1 MDFSIAIGLQ
11 LIDNFSRQLFTIK
24 ESVSHFNQELN
35 QTQSKLQ
42 SFRETLKKA
51 FDPQAIWNASEKLED
66 FTAKVA
72 QATALPLASLSKTLN
87 AYKSLELAQAEMEVA
102 LMTKEGLPTEK
113 IEELNKQ
120 VEELGVKLPGT
131 TADFYRVVTA
141 LKSAGMEIDKII
153 GGGLKSA
160 SYLWVL
166 FKEEANPKEV
176 AEMVQNFSNAFKI
189 AGQDFEAFADQL
201 QRLKFAS
208 GLTLTQ
214 IGYATKY
221 FSAELNQLGATGLKS
236 SKLMLAWL
244 GTLKQFGVAGETAGT
259 SLRSVLQRIPE
270 LDKHL
275 EKLRKEGLDFKINL
289 KDFYDEKGAFKLE
302 EFLMT
307 VRKELSA
314 IQDPLKKMH
323 AIREL
328 FDMEGMRAIAPLLA
342 ATKDEALMYLEEIK
356 KSIEATND
364 PKKIAEFREQYE
376 QLKKQIESGGFSGL
390 EKMTKELDNQASLQQ
405 RLNRLMNTFAN
416 ALEAVE
422 GTFVNLMSVI
432 GSLVAPTLITI
443 LNPINDF
450 IGKLADL
457 IQEHQTLSKVLALT
471 VGGFTSLLAIM
482 GAISLAVAS
491 FMKLFS
497 LAFAPIRWLMSINLV
512 RNFTNILRSAI
523 IGIRALGAAFLT
535 TPIGWIGLAIG
546 TAAFLIYKYWEPIS
560 GFFKGL
566 WEGIKESLKGL
577 EPAWDVFNRAGKLL
591 EPVLNALK
599 GVYNFIKNLFK
610 PVDDA
615 GKSAENLGLRFGKA
629 IGNFISA
636 ILDVK
641 GAFNWLKNNISEFY
655 NWVKSGLQ
663 DVYSWLKDKFAYVQ
677 DLIAGFKQGFVSALK
692 PAYSELKGAFQELYS
707 ALKPVYLE
715 LKEVYKALYSTFQ
728 QVYSKLKPT
737 FQELYSTFKELYSA
751 LKAFFQAIGE
761 AFGEFLKAPMVI
773 KVVEFITSLP
783 SKLFEAGKKL
793 VDLWSW
799 LKSTWEK
806 VSNALLTAWEWLKS
820 SWKKVLEVF
829 INIHPIVILLKALN
843 KLVQH
848 VFGLDLFTA
857 GKKLVESLWKG
868 IESLAMKPVE
878 AMKNIVQKIRNLLPF
893 SPAKEGPLK
902 DIHRIKFIE
911 TITASLNPDPLLAR
925 MKDIAIKMSQFALP
939 SPILTGLR
947 PALAGGHTTITVNI
961 GPIQVSGAEGNK
973 VAQSIAND
981 LEREIRRVLAKIA
994 DERNRRSY

>member
-11 LIDNFSRQLFTIK
+11 LIDNFSRQLFALK

-72 QATALPLASLSKTLN
+72 QATALPLATLSKTLN

-113 IEELNKQ
+113 IKELNKQ
-120 VEELGVKLPGT
+120 VEELGTKLPGT

-141 LKSAGMEIDKII
+141 LKGAGMELDKIVN
-153 GGGLKSA
+153 GGLKSA

-166 FKEEANPKEV
+166 FREEASPKEV
-176 AEMVQNFSNAFKI
+176 AEMVQNFSNAFRL
-189 AGQDFEAFADQL
+189 AQQDFEVFADQL

-221 FSAELNQLGATGLKS
+221 FSAELSQLGFTGLQA
-236 SKLMLAWL
+236 SKFMLAWI

-259 SLRSVLQRIPE
+259 GIRSVLQKIPE

-275 EKLRKEGLDFKINL
+275 EKLRKQGLDININL

-314 IQDPLKKMH
+314 IQDPLKKMQ
-323 AIREL
+323 ALREL

-356 KSIEATND
+356 KSIEATHD

-416 ALEAVE
+416 VLEAVE
-422 GTFVNLMSVI
+422 GTLVNLLSVI
-432 GSLVAPTLITI
+432 GSLIAPTLIAI
-443 LNPINDF
+443 LNPLNNLLGKIADF
-450 IGKLADL
+450 IQENKTVARVLTLA
-457 IQEHQTLSKVLALT
+457 
-471 VGGFTSLLAIM
+471 VGGFVSFLAIM
-482 GAISLAVAS
+482 GTVSLAFAS

-497 LAFAPIRWLMSINLV
+497 FAFAPVKWLMSINLV
-512 RNFTNILRSAI
+512 RSLTLAFWQNTIAFVKWMITGQAGTGWLKTLNFWLLKARLALLQYTSALWSNIK
-523 IGIRALGAAFLT
+523 ALAVWLAQHSKIAFAKL
-535 TPIGWIGLAIG
+535 
-546 TAAFLIYKYWEPIS
+546 IS
-560 GFFKGL
+560 GFRAVILAVRSFSITL
-566 WEGIKESLKGL
+566 ITSPIFWFVLGII
-577 EPAWDVFNRAGKLL
+577 
-591 EPVLNALK
+591 AL
-599 GVYNFIKNLFK
+599 
-610 PVDDA
+610 
-615 GKSAENLGLRFGKA
+615 
-629 IGNFISA
+629 IGA
-636 ILDVK
+636 
-641 GAFNWLKNNISEFY
+641 
-655 NWVKSGLQ
+655 
-663 DVYSWLKDKFAYVQ
+663 
-677 DLIAGFKQGFVSALK
+677 
-692 PAYSELKGAFQELYS
+692 
-707 ALKPVYLE
+707 VYL
-715 LKEVYKALYSTFQ
+715 LWKHWDKVSKALST
-728 QVYSKLKPT
+728 V
-737 FQELYSTFKELYSA
+737 
-751 LKAFFQAIGE
+751 
-761 AFGEFLKAPMVI
+761 
-773 KVVEFITSLP
+773 
-783 SKLFEAGKKL
+783 
-793 VDLWSW
+793 WNW

-806 VSNALLTAWEWLKS
+806 VSKALLTAWEWLKS
-820 SWKKVLEVF
+820 SWQKVLEVF
-829 INIHPIVILLKALN
+829 INIHPIGILFKALN
-843 KLVQH
+843 KLVQY

-857 GKKLVESLWKG
+857 GKKIVENLWKG

-911 TITASLNPDPLLAR
+911 TITASLNPDPLFTR

-939 SPILTGLR
+939 SSMGLR
-947 PALAGGHTTITVNI
+947 PALAGPTTITVNI
-961 GPIQVSGAEGNK
+961 GPIQVSGAEGSK
-973 VAQSIAND
+973 VAQSIASD